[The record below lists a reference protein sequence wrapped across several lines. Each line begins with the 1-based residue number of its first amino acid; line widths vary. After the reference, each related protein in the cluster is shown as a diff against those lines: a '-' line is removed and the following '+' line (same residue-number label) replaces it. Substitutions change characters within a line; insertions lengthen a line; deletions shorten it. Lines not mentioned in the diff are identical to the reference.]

1 MGNTESSVTSGVKA
15 QANAVVEIYSLVDLN
30 GGGELVEL
38 MKKANKTKDFSELD
52 ETIRSKIPKYIYNGG
67 EGKCLPIH
75 QLVLRRNKER
85 PPSKEITPPKVLPD
99 EESVA
104 GRYLPR
110 KMEPDRAADFTTYRY
125 VCWDLKH
132 VGAVGETVLHLC
144 VLNAT
149 SVHNDLAKRLIR
161 HFPNLINDIYL
172 CDEYYGENVLHIS
185 IVNEDPA
192 MVKFLLDNGANYH
205 ERCLGNFMCPED
217 QKTSRCD
224 SLDHEWVDL
233 CLPTNYEGYVYW
245 GEYPLSFAA
254 CLGQE
259 ECYRLIL
266 AKGANPDMQ
275 DTNGNTVTHM
285 MVIYDKMDMF
295 DMCFEAGASIS
306 IRNRQ
311 GLIPMTLAAILA
323 HRDIFFHIL
332 NIEREIYWQIGNIT
346 CAAYPLDYLDT
357 INVNTGETQTK
368 SALNLIAYG
377 DKEAHLD
384 LMEGPI
390 VDLLKTKWETFVK
403 NRFNNLFFV
412 FLTYFLIS
420 MGAYVNRP
428 VPCVTSTP
436 IPLSKRPLSIMELP
450 ALNITCVNV
459 SIHLHPDVI
468 IEDPTITTD
477 PTSLIDILTAPTVN
491 LTQGFDLNLDIA
503 TSTSSS
509 NVTLQPEEEEAE
521 DDFLPLLLGTQAEV
535 VTQLPDDAVTV
546 QYVVEGEPVSVTLGS
561 ELNDLLTASVTS
573 DPLSEDPTTRP
584 PLLFTCYN
592 KTHHLN
598 LMAQNLTFF
607 ITKII
612 KRAKWMKPPVAMLAV
627 NPYEVNTTTNAS
639 APDPCYCTLWKIPKP
654 NRKREMT
661 IFGMYT
667 SEIYFYV
674 RVVCEGLT
682 FLGSLAY
689 LVGAA
694 NEGRFQG
701 AQMFV
706 ENLSTVP
713 SRVLF
718 LLACIMVMVM
728 GALRALCMNEAED
741 LVAVMVMLCTGP
753 YFLFFCRG
761 FKTVGPFVTMIYTML
776 VGDLLRFVTIYF
788 VFIMGFSQAYYI
800 IFSSFQDLEDKSQCT
815 SNPMPTAAE
824 SVMQM
829 FIMSLGNFGDIYSA
843 LECTD
848 HEITGKVL
856 FMIFMAIVSLLLIN
870 LLIAMMGNTYERIAE
885 MKNEWMR
892 QWARIVLVVERG
904 LSPEERL
911 KHLMTYS
918 QPMSDGRRALVL
930 RLHQEDEEREEMKD
944 IMDMKR
950 VHQKYVL
957 RRKNRKNPFDETVDV
972 APKPVPKEPPKK
984 A

>member
-1 MGNTESSVTSGVKA
+1 
-15 QANAVVEIYSLVDLN
+15 
-30 GGGELVEL
+30 
-38 MKKANKTKDFSELD
+38 MKKANKSKEYSELD
-52 ETIRSKIPKYIYNGG
+52 ETIRSKIPKYTYHGG

-75 QLVLRRNKER
+75 KVVLRRNKER
-85 PPSKEITPPKVLPD
+85 PPSKEINPPKNLPD

-104 GRYLPR
+104 GKYVPR
-110 KMEPDRAADFTTYRY
+110 KMEPDRTTDHTTYRY

-132 VGAVGETVLHLC
+132 LGAVGETVLHLC

-172 CDEYYGENVLHIS
+172 SDEYYGENVLHIA

-217 QKTSRCD
+217 QKTSRSD
-224 SLDHEWVDL
+224 SLDFEWVAL
-233 CLPTNYEGYVYW
+233 CQQTNYEGYVYW

-266 AKGANPDMQ
+266 AKGASPDMQ

-295 DMCFEAGASIS
+295 DMCFEAGATIS
-306 IRNRQ
+306 LRNRQ

-357 INVNTGETQTK
+357 ISVQTGETQTK

-412 FLTYFLIS
+412 FLAYFLIS

-428 VPCVTSTP
+428 MPCFSSYSA
-436 IPLSKRPLSIMELP
+436 IMGKRPLSIMQLP

-459 SIHLHPDVI
+459 TARLHPDVI
-468 IEDPTITTD
+468 IEDPTVTQDTTS
-477 PTSLIDILTAPTVN
+477 TVDILTVPTPN
-491 LTQGFDLNLDIA
+491 LTQGFDLEFDL
-503 TSTSSS
+503 TTLSSS
-509 NVTLQPEEEEAE
+509 SSSSSVNVTLEPE
-521 DDFLPLLLGTQAEV
+521 DDLDDDYLPLLLGSQEEV
-535 VTQLPDDAVTV
+535 VTQLPDDPMTV
-546 QYVVEGEPVSVTLGS
+546 QYMVEGEKVTVTLGS
-561 ELNDLLTASVTS
+561 DLNDLLTSSVTS
-573 DPLSEDPTTRP
+573 DPLADDATTRP
-584 PLLFTCYN
+584 PLHFTCYN
-592 KTHHLN
+592 KTHHLH
-598 LMAQNLTFF
+598 LVAQKLSFI

-612 KRAKWMKPPVAMLAV
+612 KRSRYMRPPKAMPAV
-627 NPYEVNTTTNAS
+627 SPYERNETKNTTS
-639 APDPCYCTLWKIPKP
+639 EDPCRCALWRSPTP
-654 NRKREMT
+654 NKDEMVIGGLRT
-661 IFGMYT
+661 T
-667 SEIYFYV
+667 EIYFYV

-694 NEGRFQG
+694 NEARFQG
-701 AQMFV
+701 LQMFV

-718 LLACIMVMVM
+718 LLACLLVMVM
-728 GALRALCMNEAED
+728 AVLRSLCMEKAED
-741 LVAVMVMLCTGP
+741 LVAVVVMLSTGP

-788 VFIMGFSQAYYI
+788 VFIMGFSQAYYV
-800 IFSSFQDLEDKSQCT
+800 IFSSFRNIEGKSQCT

-824 SVMQM
+824 SVMLM

-848 HEITGKVL
+848 HEKTGKVL
-856 FMIFMAIVSLLLIN
+856 FMIFMAIVALLLIN
-870 LLIAMMGNTYERIAE
+870 LLIAMMGNTYTRIAE

-930 RLHQEDEEREEMKD
+930 RLHLNDEEREEMKD

-950 VHQKYVL
+950 VHHKYIK
-957 RRKNRKNPFDETVDV
+957 RRKNRKSLYEDSGNPTPRD
-972 APKPVPKEPPKK
+972 PMKESLKV
-984 A
+984 

>member
-30 GGGELVEL
+30 GGGELVDL
-38 MKKANKTKDFSELD
+38 MKKATKTKEYSELD
-52 ETIRSKIPKYIYNGG
+52 ETIKSKMPKYMYNAG
-67 EGKCLPIH
+67 EGKCMPIH
-75 QLVLRRNKER
+75 HLVLRRNKER
-85 PPSKEITPPKVLPD
+85 PPSKTITPPKNLPD
-99 EESVA
+99 DDTVA
-104 GRYLPR
+104 GKYIPG
-110 KMEPDRAADFTTYRY
+110 KMSPDRAADHQTYRF
-125 VCWDLKH
+125 VCCDLKDL
-132 VGAVGETVLHLC
+132 GAVGETVLHLC

-149 SVHNDLAKRLIR
+149 SVHNDLAKRLIK
-161 HFPNLINDIYL
+161 HFPNIINDIYL

-192 MVKFLLDNGANYH
+192 MVKFLLDQGANYH

-217 QKTSRCD
+217 QKTSRQD
-224 SLDHEWVDL
+224 NLDHEWVDL
-233 CLPTNYEGYVYW
+233 CLATNYDGNINH
-245 GEYPLSFAA
+245 L
-254 CLGQE
+254 LIQE
-259 ECYRLIL
+259 LL
-266 AKGANPDMQ
+266 TNTGSTKQGANPDMQ

-346 CAAYPLDYLDT
+346 CAAYPLEDLDT
-357 INVNTGETQTK
+357 INTETGETQTK

-377 DKEAHLD
+377 NKEAHLD

-390 VDLLKTKWETFVK
+390 VDLLKTKWEAFVK
-403 NRFNNLFFV
+403 NRFNHLFLV
-412 FLTYFLIS
+412 FLVYFLIS

-428 VPCVTSTP
+428 VPCTLMKPTTSSTKADMTFAS
-436 IPLSKRPLSIMELP
+436 LG
-450 ALNITCVNV
+450 ITCVNV
-459 SIHLHPDVI
+459 TVTVVPNATL
-468 IEDPTITTD
+468 EDASVTTD
-477 PTSLIDILTAPTVN
+477 PSEVLRNLGLGIDIPLNIASSSSSPIFTLPNVTVGPVEGGGLTVEYYHPLLGNDLVTSL
-491 LTQGFDLNLDIA
+491 
-503 TSTSSS
+503 
-509 NVTLQPEEEEAE
+509 PE
-521 DDFLPLLLGTQAEV
+521 
-535 VTQLPDDAVTV
+535 DAVTV
-546 QYVVEGEPVSVTLGS
+546 QYIVEGEEVSVTIGS
-561 ELNDLLTASVTS
+561 SLNDFLTSTVTL
-573 DPLSEDPTTRP
+573 DPLSGDGVSLP
-584 PLLFTCYN
+584 PLSLTCYN
-592 KTHHLN
+592 KTHDLK
-598 LMAQNLTFF
+598 MTGQNTTFF
-607 ITKII
+607 ITSVKL
-612 KRAKWMKPPVAMLAV
+612 KDQSLV
-627 NPYEVNTTTNAS
+627 TTTL
-639 APDPCYCTLWKIPKP
+639 APSTPKPVDTNSTDNETKVDPCLCHLWRAPKP
-654 NRKREMT
+654 KKGEMELA
-661 IFGMYT
+661 GMKE
-667 SEIYFYV
+667 SEIYFYI
-674 RVVCEGLT
+674 RIVCEGLT
-682 FLGSLAY
+682 VIGSLAY
-689 LVGAA
+689 LIGAA
-694 NEGRFQG
+694 NECRFQG

-718 LLACIMVMVM
+718 LAACIMAQIMV
-728 GALRALCMNEAED
+728 GLRAFCMSEGED
-741 LVAVMVMLCTGP
+741 LVAVLVMMCTGP

-761 FKTVGPFVTMIYTML
+761 FKTVGPMVTMIYTML

-788 VFIMGFSQAYYI
+788 VFIMGFSQAYYV
-800 IFSSFQDLEDKSQCT
+800 IFSSFQKGTSTCS

-848 HEITGKVL
+848 HEVTGKVL
-856 FMIFMAIVSLLLIN
+856 FMIFMAIVALLLIN

-911 KHLMTYS
+911 KHLRKYS
-918 QPMSDGRRALVL
+918 QPMSDGRQALVL
-930 RLHQEDEEREEMKD
+930 RLSQTDEEKEEMRD

-950 VHQKYVL
+950 VHLKYVL
-957 RRKNRKNPFDETVDV
+957 RRKNRKNPFEDFDDPMPLHLLPE
-972 APKPVPKEPPKK
+972 KHLLNNNNKIE
-984 A
+984 

>member
-38 MKKANKTKDFSELD
+38 MKKANKSKDYGELD
-52 ETIRSKIPKYIYNGG
+52 ETIRSKIPKYAYDGG
-67 EGKCLPIH
+67 LGRCLPIH
-75 QLVLRRNKER
+75 KMVLRRNKER
-85 PPSKEITPPKVLPD
+85 PPSKEITPPKNLPD
-99 EESVA
+99 EDSVA
-104 GRYLPR
+104 GKYVPG
-110 KMEPDRAADFTTYRY
+110 KMPPDRTTDHLTYRY
-125 VCWDLKH
+125 VCWDLAH
-132 VGAVGETVLHLC
+132 VGAVGESVLHLC

-172 CDEYYGENVLHIS
+172 CDEYYGESVLHIA
-185 IVNEDPA
+185 IVNEDPS

-217 QKTSRCD
+217 QKTSRMD

-233 CLPTNYEGYVYW
+233 CLQTNYEGYVYW

-266 AKGANPDMQ
+266 AKGANPDLQ

-295 DMCFEAGASIS
+295 DMCFEAGATIS
-306 IRNRQ
+306 VRNRQ
-311 GLIPMTLAAILA
+311 GLIPLSLAAILA

-332 NIEREIYWQIGNIT
+332 NIEREIYWQIGNVT

-377 DKEAHLD
+377 NKEAHLD

-403 NRFNNLFFV
+403 KRFNNLFFV
-412 FLTYFLIS
+412 FLAYFLVS
-420 MGAYVNRP
+420 LVAYVSRP
-428 VPCVTSTP
+428 VPCVPS
-436 IPLSKRPLSIMELP
+436 SRFFASRRPLSIMQLP

-459 SIHLHPDVI
+459 SIHLHPDMV
-468 IEDPTITTD
+468 IEDPTVTTD
-477 PTSLIDILTAPTVN
+477 ATFASLVSSVTNTTHIDYDFT
-491 LTQGFDLNLDIA
+491 
-503 TSTSSS
+503 TSTSR
-509 NVTLQPEEEEAE
+509 VTSEPEGENLEE
-521 DDFLPLLLGTQAEV
+521 DYPPLLGAEEDGEEDEV
-535 VTQLPDDAVTV
+535 VTQPPEDAVTV
-546 QYVVEGEPVSVTLGS
+546 QYLVEGETTPVTLGS
-561 ELNDLLTASVTS
+561 GLNDLLNSTATS
-573 DPLSEDPTTRP
+573 DPLYASQRP
-584 PLLFTCYN
+584 PLVFTCHN
-592 KTHHLN
+592 KTHHLHLKAVN
-598 LMAQNLTFF
+598 TSFF

-612 KRAKWMKPPVAMLAV
+612 RRAKYSKTPKAMLAV
-627 NPYEVNTTTNAS
+627 NPYDDSNSTNDTTS
-639 APDPCYCTLWKIPKP
+639 EDPCYCALWRIPSP
-654 NRKREMT
+654 APGELQL
-661 IFGMYT
+661 FGYYL
-667 SEIYFYV
+667 SELQLYV
-674 RVVCEGLT
+674 RFGCEAVTL
-682 FLGSLAY
+682 LGSLSY

-694 NEGRFQG
+694 NEARFQG
-701 AQMFV
+701 GKMFI

-718 LLACIMVMVM
+718 LLACIMVLIMS
-728 GALRALCMNEAED
+728 GLRALCMNEGED
-741 LVAVMVMLCTGP
+741 VLAVLVMLCTGP

-788 VFIMGFSQAYYI
+788 VFIMGFSQAYFV
-800 IFSSFQDLEDKSQCT
+800 IFNSFHDTFDRNQCLT
-815 SNPMPTAAE
+815 NPMPSAAE
-824 SVMQM
+824 SVMKM
-829 FIMSLGNFGDIYSA
+829 FIMSLGNFGDTYGA
-843 LECTD
+843 LDCTD
-848 HEITGKVL
+848 HTTTGKTL
-856 FMIFMAIVSLLLIN
+856 FMVFTAIVSILLIN

-904 LSPEERL
+904 ISPEERL
-911 KHLMTYS
+911 KHLTAYS

-930 RLHQEDEEREEMKD
+930 RLHQNDEEREEMKD
-944 IMDMKR
+944 ILDMKR
-950 VHQKYVL
+950 VHNKYVL
-957 RRKNRKNPFDETVDV
+957 RRKNRKNPYEDSGDPTPRD
-972 APKPVPKEPPKK
+972 AALANPVKK

>member
-15 QANAVVEIYSLVDLN
+15 QANSVVEIYSLVDLN

-38 MKKANKTKDFSELD
+38 MKKANKSKEYSELD
-52 ETIRSKIPKYIYNGG
+52 ETIRSKIPKYVYNGG
-67 EGKCLPIH
+67 DGKCLPIH
-75 QLVLRRNKER
+75 RLVLRRNKER
-85 PPSKEITPPKVLPD
+85 PPSKEINPPKHLPD
-99 EESVA
+99 EDSVA
-104 GRYLPR
+104 GKYLPGR
-110 KMEPDRAADFTTYRY
+110 MEPDRTTDLTSYRY
-125 VCWDLKH
+125 ACWDLKH
-132 VGAVGETVLHLC
+132 VGAVGESVLHLC

-192 MVKFLLDNGANYH
+192 MVKFLLDQGANYH

-217 QKTSRCD
+217 QKTSRAD

-233 CLPTNYEGYVYW
+233 CLQTNFEGYVYW

-266 AKGANPDMQ
+266 AKGANPDLQ

-295 DMCFEAGASIS
+295 DMCFEAGGTIS
-306 IRNRQ
+306 VRNRQ
-311 GLIPMTLAAILA
+311 GLIPLTLAAILA

-346 CAAYPLDYLDT
+346 CAAYPLNYLDT
-357 INVNTGETQTK
+357 INVETGETQTK

-377 DKEAHLD
+377 NKEAHLD

-403 NRFNNLFFV
+403 NRFNNLFYV
-412 FLTYFLIS
+412 FLAYFLIS

-428 VPCVTSTP
+428 VPCVSSWP
-436 IPLSKRPLSIMELP
+436 GSVVKPLSIMKLP
-450 ALNITCVNV
+450 ALNIICVDV
-459 SIHLHPDVI
+459 AVKVHPGVI
-468 IEDPTITTD
+468 IQDSGITTD
-477 PTSLIDILTAPTVN
+477 PTSLIDVLTTPRINRSSV
-491 LTQGFDLNLDIA
+491 FEVDLDSS

-509 NVTLQPEEEEAE
+509 YMTLEPVGE
-521 DDFLPLLLGTQAEV
+521 DEGEVEPLLAV
-535 VTQLPDDAVTV
+535 VTQDQGVTSDDGLTYDGLTSDDSVTSDDGMTSDDGVTPYPDDYTVTV
-546 QYVVEGEPVSVTLGS
+546 QYVVDGEQVSVTLSS
-561 ELNDLLTASVTS
+561 EVNDLLTASVTS
-573 DPLSEDPTTRP
+573 DPLTSDQVNHL

-592 KTHHLN
+592 KTHDLELTAMN
-598 LMAQNLTFF
+598 KTFF

-612 KRAKWMKPPVAMLAV
+612 KRYWPNKPPSAMAAV
-627 NPYEVNTTTNAS
+627 NPYILNITTNDTAKG
-639 APDPCYCTLWKIPKP
+639 PCYCVLWRAPEPRKGEMKIG
-654 NRKREMT
+654 
-661 IFGMYT
+661 GMYS

-689 LVGAA
+689 LIGAA
-694 NEGRFQG
+694 NEARFQG
-701 AQMFV
+701 GKMFV

-718 LLACIMVMVM
+718 LLACTMVMVM
-728 GALRALCMNEAED
+728 AVLRMLCMSEAED
-741 LVAVMVMLCTGP
+741 VVAIMVMLCTGP

-800 IFSSFQDLEDKSQCT
+800 IFSSFQDIEDRPMCVH
-815 SNPMPTAAE
+815 NPMPTASE
-824 SVMQM
+824 SIMLM
-829 FIMSLGNFGDIYSA
+829 FIMSLGNFGDVYNA

-848 HEITGKVL
+848 HEISGKVL

-892 QWARIVLVVERG
+892 QVTRNRIGLVDAAGWVDRGTVMGVLKV
-904 LSPEERL
+904 
-911 KHLMTYS
+911 M
-918 QPMSDGRRALVL
+918 
-930 RLHQEDEEREEMKD
+930 
-944 IMDMKR
+944 
-950 VHQKYVL
+950 
-957 RRKNRKNPFDETVDV
+957 
-972 APKPVPKEPPKK
+972 
-984 A
+984 

>member
-38 MKKANKTKDFSELD
+38 MKKANKAKEYGELD
-52 ETIRSKIPKYIYNGG
+52 ETIRSKIPKYVYGGG
-67 EGKCLPIH
+67 EGKCMPIH
-75 QLVLRRNKER
+75 RLVLRRNKER
-85 PPSKEITPPKVLPD
+85 PPSKEITPPKNLPD
-99 EESVA
+99 DDSVA
-104 GRYLPR
+104 GKYIPR
-110 KMEPDRAADFTTYRY
+110 KMSPDKTTDHTTYRY
-125 VCWDLKH
+125 VCWDLQH
-132 VGAVGETVLHLC
+132 VGAVGESVLHLC

-172 CDEYYGENVLHIS
+172 CDEYYGENVLHIA

-205 ERCLGNFMCPED
+205 ERCLGNFMCAED
-217 QKTSRCD
+217 QKTSRMD
-224 SLDHEWVDL
+224 SLEHEWVDL
-233 CLPTNYEGYVYW
+233 CQQTNYEGYVYW

-266 AKGANPDMQ
+266 AKGANPDLQ

-295 DMCFEAGASIS
+295 DMCFEAGATIS

-311 GLIPMTLAAILA
+311 GLIPLSLAAILA

-346 CAAYPLDYLDT
+346 CAAYPLEYLDT

-403 NRFNNLFFV
+403 KRFNNLFLV
-412 FLTYFLIS
+412 FLAYFLVS
-420 MGAYVNRP
+420 LVAYVSRP
-428 VPCVTSTP
+428 MPCVSS
-436 IPLSKRPLSIMELP
+436 SKFSSKSHPLSIMQLP

-459 SIHLHPDVI
+459 SVHLHPDMV
-468 IEDPTITTD
+468 IEDPTVTTD
-477 PTSLIDILTAPTVN
+477 PTFGGLVTTVTN
-491 LTQGFDLNLDIA
+491 A
-503 TSTSSS
+503 TNDYDFTTFTSR
-509 NVTLQPEEEEAE
+509 VTSQPEEEEDLE
-521 DDFLPLLLGTQAEV
+521 DFPPLLLAAGEDEGEDDEV
-535 VTQLPDDAVTV
+535 VTRPPEDAVTV
-546 QYVVEGEPVSVTLGS
+546 QYLVEGETTPVTLGS
-561 ELNDLLTASVTS
+561 GLNDLLNASATADS
-573 DPLSEDPTTRP
+573 LSSTPRP
-584 PLLFTCYN
+584 PLVFTCHN
-592 KTHHLN
+592 KTHYLHLTAHN
-598 LMAQNLTFF
+598 ASLF

-612 KRAKWMKPPVAMLAV
+612 RRAKYSKAPKAMVAV
-627 NPYEVNTTTNAS
+627 NPYDDSNSTNNTSNE
-639 APDPCYCTLWKIPKP
+639 DPCYCALWKTPAHFDGEIQV
-654 NRKREMT
+654 
-661 IFGMYT
+661 GGYYL
-667 SEIYFYV
+667 SELQLYV
-674 RVVCEGLT
+674 RLGCEAVTL
-682 FLGSLAY
+682 FGSLAY

-694 NEGRFQG
+694 NEARFQG

-718 LLACIMVMVM
+718 LLSCMMVLGMACF
-728 GALRALCMNEAED
+728 RALCMNEAED
-741 LVAVMVMLCTGP
+741 VLAVLVMLSTGP

-788 VFIMGFSQAYYI
+788 VFIMGFSQAYFI
-800 IFSSFQDLEDKSQCT
+800 IFNSFHDTEDRSQCV
-815 SNPMPTAAE
+815 SNPMPNAPE
-824 SVMQM
+824 SVMKM
-829 FIMSLGNFGDIYSA
+829 FIMSLGNFGDSYSA
-843 LECTD
+843 LDCTD
-848 HEITGKVL
+848 HDVTGKIL
-856 FMIFMAIVSLLLIN
+856 FLVFMAIVSLLLIN

-904 LSPEERL
+904 ISPEERL
-911 KHLMTYS
+911 KHLMNYS

-930 RLHQEDEEREEMKD
+930 RLHQNDEEREEMKD
-944 IMDMKR
+944 ILDMKR
-950 VHQKYVL
+950 VHNKYVL
-957 RRKNRKNPFDETVDV
+957 RRKNRKDPYADSGDPTPRSATPANPV
-972 APKPVPKEPPKK
+972 KK
-984 A
+984 V